1 MKKIA
6 ILAALKSEFVNDEDF
21 PHEIKYTGVGKI
33 NAARSTTQLILEE
46 KPSLIVNVGT
56 AGALSKLMSGIY
68 IVNEV
73 IEHDMNA
80 EPLSKRGT
88 VPFEDTESMF
98 RSDIGDTKCAT
109 GDSFVTTIDPWLF
122 NEKVSL
128 VDMELFA
135 IAKVC
140 NHYGIPW
147 RSMKFVSDYADNNS
161 GRSWKDSLHKSNLE
175 IKEAI
180 QEILS

>member
-1 MKKIA
+1 
-6 ILAALKSEFVNDEDF
+6 
-21 PHEIKYTGVGKI
+21 
-33 NAARSTTQLILEE
+33 
-46 KPSLIVNVGT
+46 
-56 AGALSKLMSGIY
+56 MSGIY

-80 EPLSKRGT
+80 EPLAKRGT
-88 VPFEDTESMF
+88 VPFDKSNSKFM
-98 RSDIGDTKCAT
+98 SDMGDTKCAT
-109 GDSFVTTIDPWLF
+109 GDSFVTSVDPWLL

-135 IAKVC
+135 IAKIC
-140 NHYGIPW
+140 NYYDIPW
-147 RSMKFVSDYADNNS
+147 RSMKFVSDYADEKA
-161 GRSWKDSLHKSNLE
+161 GESWKNSLVKSNLE